1 MHRDPLM
8 FNHHVTEHV
17 TEHPDVSWP
26 PPLATTLAT
35 VERPSR
41 PTLDIFG
48 GRCQPLNPRSL
59 IISTPETEDVPLTN
73 IGSLTPLK
81 EQNERD
87 SGFPSES
94 DISLSSCATP
104 LYPGISPSS
113 STAPLLGDFSR
124 SSTCQSLGECLSRS
138 SSSTPL
144 IGGESVSR
152 VAPLLGEVVPRSA
165 NSDCDIATT
174 AAQDKSCLLPK
185 SSSTTPL
192 LTDLDRDDS
201 GYSLDCQQTYHSQT
215 SSCKGPQVNLGQSA
229 SCDAIEETSG
239 KEEPTDF
246 TIPPD
251 FERVYEEWQGSG
263 GAPQREYVN
272 NGFDKV
278 YDQVYDISSIVTVE
292 RGGTLPRDPSTVFH
306 QGLPPDYMGMSVFS
320 TICCFAPL
328 GIAALYFSLETP
340 SSELLTGVL
349 QLAAIYRQSRVA
361 ELQSEALRKVSDR
374 HRNTSSS
381 IILGDYHMA
390 SKTSRRAQLL
400 SIMAIILGTLAY
412 TVALV
417 VVATHMT

>member
-1 MHRDPLM
+1 MQPDPLM
-8 FNHHVTEHV
+8 FDRHVTEHV
-17 TEHPDVSWP
+17 SEHPDVSWP

-35 VERPSR
+35 VERPTR

-73 IGSLTPLK
+73 IGSLTPLEEK
-81 EQNERD
+81 NERD

-94 DISLSSCATP
+94 DISLSSSATP
-104 LYPGISPSS
+104 LYPAISPSS
-113 STAPLLGDFSR
+113 STTPLLGDFSR

-144 IGGESVSR
+144 IGQSISR
-152 VAPLLGEVVPRSA
+152 SSLAPLLGEVAPRSA
-165 NSDCDIATT
+165 NSDFDITSEQT
-174 AAQDKSCLLPK
+174 NNSCLPK

-201 GYSLDCQQTYHSQT
+201 GYSLDSQTYQT
-215 SSCKGPQVNLGQSA
+215 SSCKGALVNLGHST
-229 SCDAIEETSG
+229 SCDAIEENSG

-246 TIPPD
+246 TKPPE
-251 FERVYEEWQGSG
+251 FERVYEEWQGG
-263 GAPQREYVN
+263 GGVPQREYIN

-328 GIAALYFSLETP
+328 GIAALYFSLET
-340 SSELLTGVL
+340 
-349 QLAAIYRQSRVA
+349 
-361 ELQSEALRKVSDR
+361 
-374 HRNTSSS
+374 SSS

>member
-1 MHRDPLM
+1 MQPDPLM
-8 FNHHVTEHV
+8 FDLHVTEHV
-17 TEHPDVSWP
+17 SEHPDVSWP

-35 VERPSR
+35 VERPTR

-73 IGSLTPLK
+73 IGSLTPLEEK
-81 EQNERD
+81 NERD

-94 DISLSSCATP
+94 DISLSSSATP
-104 LYPGISPSS
+104 LYPAISPSS
-113 STAPLLGDFSR
+113 STTPLLGDFSR

-144 IGGESVSR
+144 IGQSVSR
-152 VAPLLGEVVPRSA
+152 SSLAPLLGEVAPRSA
-165 NSDCDIATT
+165 NSDFDITSEQT
-174 AAQDKSCLLPK
+174 NNSCLPK

-201 GYSLDCQQTYHSQT
+201 GYSLDSQTYQT
-215 SSCKGPQVNLGQSA
+215 SSCKGAQVNLGHST
-229 SCDAIEETSG
+229 SCDAIEEHSG

-246 TIPPD
+246 TIPPE
-251 FERVYEEWQGSG
+251 FERVYEEWQGG
-263 GAPQREYVN
+263 GGVPQREYIN

-278 YDQVYDISSIVTVE
+278 YDQVE

-328 GIAALYFSLETP
+328 GIAALYFSLET
-340 SSELLTGVL
+340 
-349 QLAAIYRQSRVA
+349 
-361 ELQSEALRKVSDR
+361 
-374 HRNTSSS
+374 SSS

>member
-174 AAQDKSCLLPK
+174 TAQDKSCCLLPK

-215 SSCKGPQVNLGQSA
+215 SSCKSAQVNLGQSA

-263 GAPQREYVN
+263 GAPQREYIN

-278 YDQVYDISSIVTVE
+278 YDQVE

-328 GIAALYFSLETP
+328 GIAALYFSLET
-340 SSELLTGVL
+340 
-349 QLAAIYRQSRVA
+349 
-361 ELQSEALRKVSDR
+361 
-374 HRNTSSS
+374 SSS